1 VREVIIEWSKLVI
14 SHAEEGDG
22 DAEAV
27 LDEDALYE
35 ALGLRTDDARAGTS
49 TGETMT
55 AFVHVHDPEVEHE
68 MREAAM
74 AVDDDELSEPVR
86 GWDKEDLDM
95 SVGTLYPN
103 MVEFRM
109 AVKQHAI
116 VHEFELGTEK
126 SDKTR
131 FRGFCR
137 AEGCPW
143 KIRARTQAD
152 KTVRVQIFSYGIH
165 FLQLCNLC
173 NLRGLMTSC
182 FFCRCK

>member
-1 VREVIIEWSKLVI
+1 
-14 SHAEEGDG
+14 
-22 DAEAV
+22 
-27 LDEDALYE
+27 
-35 ALGLRTDDARAGTS
+35 
-49 TGETMT
+49 
-55 AFVHVHDPEVEHE
+55 
-68 MREAAM
+68 M

-86 GWDKEDLDM
+86 GWDKEDPDM

-103 MVEFRM
+103 MFEFRM

-182 FFCRCK
+182 FLCRCK